1 MKDFPRNALG
11 QGDQVRAERQSAVS
25 LRLLFVKT
33 FLSILLSL
41 AATAAFCQPYP
52 SKPIKVIS
60 PWSAGGPAEALA
72 RVVTTRMSEALGQ
85 PIVIESRGGANGE
98 IGTAEVA
105 RSAPDGYTILLS
117 HLGPTAISPALKK
130 DLPYDSVKDFEPISQ
145 VVAGPTLLVVRNDLP
160 VKNVK
165 ELLAYAKANPG
176 KLTYGSVGIGST
188 THLAGEMLNM
198 TAGIDAVHVPYKGS
212 TPILVDMMGGRID
225 MAFVG
230 ISGSLQQARAGQ
242 IRAIAISTLKRSASA
257 PDIPAV
263 AETLPGFELNSWY
276 GMMAP
281 AGTPKPV
288 VARLNQELVKALLM
302 PDVIEWMKQ
311 NGLDPRGTTPEEH
324 AAYIKAEI
332 AKWAKVVKAAR
343 VSQE

>member
-1 MKDFPRNALG
+1 MKKLLTSVLCAI
-11 QGDQVRAERQSAVS
+11 AASA
-25 LRLLFVKT
+25 F
-33 FLSILLSL
+33 
-41 AATAAFCQPYP
+41 AQPYP

-60 PWSAGGPAEALA
+60 PWAAGGPAEALG
-72 RVVTTRMSEALGQ
+72 RVVTAKMAAALGQ
-85 PIVIESRGGANGE
+85 PMVIESKGGANGE

-105 RSAPDGYTILLS
+105 HAAPDGYTILLS

-130 DLPYDSVKDFEPISQ
+130 NLPYDPLKDFAPISQ

-160 VKNVK
+160 VKSVK
-165 ELLAYAKANPG
+165 ELIDYAKANPG
-176 KLTYGSVGIGST
+176 KLAYGSVGIGST

-198 TAGIDAVHVPYKGS
+198 TAGIDTIHVPYKGS
-212 TPILVDMMGGRID
+212 TPILVDLMGGRLAF
-225 MAFVG
+225 AFVG
-230 ISGSLQQARAGQ
+230 ISGSLAQARAGQ

-281 AGTPKPV
+281 AGTPKPI
-288 VARLNQELVKALLM
+288 VARLNQELVKALHM

-311 NGLDPRGTTPEEH
+311 NGLDPAPTTPEEH
-324 AAYIKAEI
+324 AAYIRSEI
-332 AKWAKVVKAAR
+332 AKWAKIVKAAKI
-343 VSQE
+343 SQE